1 MKKIFIVAVLLMLQL
16 ACFAQSG
23 FYYQGVAKM
32 TNGAPISSQTI
43 SIYISIL
50 STSPDEL
57 FYKESH
63 SIKTDDDGRFS
74 LVVGEGSVLQGT
86 FNEINWRSKEI
97 WIQTEMDAGQGL
109 EDMGKSRIL
118 PVPIATYALK
128 AAYDYQIYTA
138 TSNFP
143 NNIFGIMQGETR
155 GDLKLG
161 VNSYM
166 YDHEAVQLTIENPV
180 QGLTIDPVSFTVNAQ
195 EANTQT
201 KALTVSANSG
211 LAVGIY
217 NIPVKGRSASGKVV
231 SGTFPVNVMHAS
243 VNSYLV
249 GRYNV
254 ADVIVGK
261 TDTIFY
267 EENIVAVGSDSVRFT
282 SNVKHDDHYLLYN
295 SVAEITNYGGN
306 IRLEIQMPIPYN
318 DPHVYAPFPQD
329 IENHESF
336 KINYTVYFD
345 QKDTYESRL
354 AFFRRIK

>member
-1 MKKIFIVAVLLMLQL
+1 MKKIFTIAILLMLQL

-23 FYYQGVAKM
+23 FYYQGVAKKA
-32 TNGAPISSQTI
+32 TGDPIAGQTI

-50 STSPDEL
+50 STTPNEL

-63 SIKTDDDGRFS
+63 SLKTDDDGRFS
-74 LVVGEGSVLQGT
+74 LVVGEGSVLQGK

-138 TSNFP
+138 TPDFP
-143 NNIFGIMQGETR
+143 TNLFAIKQGETR
-155 GDLKLG
+155 GNLKLG

-166 YDHEAVQLTIENPV
+166 YDHEAVQLTIENPI
-180 QGLTIDPVSFTVNAQ
+180 QGLTIQPLSFTVNAQ
-195 EANTQT
+195 ESSTQIQE
-201 KALTVSANSG
+201 LTVIANSG
-211 LAVGIY
+211 LADGIY

-231 SGTFPVNVMHAS
+231 ASTFPIKVLQAS
-243 VNSYLV
+243 LNSYLV

-267 EENIVAVGSDSVRFT
+267 EENIEAVGIDSVRFT
-282 SNVKHDDHYLLYN
+282 SNVKHDDHYLLYSYGAEVQN
-295 SVAEITNYGGN
+295 SGN
-306 IRLEIQMPIPYN
+306 DIALEIKWPTGPAREPWVMTTRGSQIISNLDEFVILYGLYFGPTWEYR
-318 DPHVYAPFPQD
+318 HAV
-329 IENHESF
+329 F
-336 KINYTVYFD
+336 K
-345 QKDTYESRL
+345 
-354 AFFRRIK
+354 RIK